1 MCILWCESQIEEKLL
16 KEKRQKECD
25 RVKKKEKETA
35 GLQKGGEKCIEVH
48 TREADCYTQ
57 PPLMRNDQ

>member
-1 MCILWCESQIEEKLL
+1 MTEL
-16 KEKRQKECD
+16 
-25 RVKKKEKETA
+25 KKKEKETA